1 MICCENVVD
10 TTFFNENV
18 DILLLLQYFQNYL
31 VVNSLQVKSKYN
43 KIINVL

>member
-1 MICCENVVD
+1 MICCENVVGI
-10 TTFFNENV
+10 TFFNENV

-31 VVNSLQVKSKYN
+31 VVNSLQVKTKYN

>member
-1 MICCENVVD
+1 MICCENVMD
-10 TTFFNENV
+10 IKFFNENV

-31 VVNSLQVKSKYN
+31 VVNSLQVKTKYN